1 MRCEEARKRFFETV
15 RGERLDPESSL
26 HLEKCE
32 GCSKAF
38 EEYKGLFNLLETE
51 QEPSLEK
58 VRSPQ
63 YLVSLRER
71 IEASERGWL
80 FGYPKPGFVVTLAS
94 AVVLALL
101 LLNLSNFSDRFP
113 YVASYTSPAVM
124 QYVERPSSMYL
135 GAEEE
140 LVYLLSATDMEE
152 QGFLPKL
159 LSINEAEDLLQ
170 AGELLSTELSL
181 EILLEDLSG
190 EEMEALSQRI
200 QNLISALRS
209 KTEEVKKC

>member
-1 MRCEEARKRFFETV
+1 MKCEEVRKRMLETIEK
-15 RGERLDPESSL
+15 GEIEPEISL
-26 HLEKCE
+26 HLQKCE
-32 GCSKAF
+32 GCSGVF
-38 EEYKGLFNLLETE
+38 EEYRGLFKLLETE
-51 QEPSLEK
+51 PEPPLEE

-71 IEASERGWL
+71 IDASERGWL

-94 AVVLALL
+94 VVVLALI
-101 LLNLSNFSDRFP
+101 LLNISNFSDRFP
-113 YVASYTSPAVM
+113 YVANYSPSSVLE
-124 QYVERPSSMYL
+124 YVEKPGYPYL
-135 GAEEE
+135 EPEEE

-152 QGFLPKL
+152 EGFLPKL
-159 LSINEAEDLLQ
+159 LSIKEAEDLLQ

-200 QNLISALRS
+200 QNLISALPS

>member
-1 MRCEEARKRFFETV
+1 MRCEEVRKRFFETV

-38 EEYKGLFNLLETE
+38 EEYKDLFNLLETE

-71 IEASERGWL
+71 IEASERSWL
-80 FGYPKPGFVVTLAS
+80 FGYPKPRFVVTLAS
-94 AVVLALL
+94 VVVLALI
-101 LLNLSNFSDRFP
+101 LLNISNFSDRFP
-113 YVASYTSPAVM
+113 YVANYSPSSVLE
-124 QYVERPSSMYL
+124 YVEKPGYPYL
-135 GAEEE
+135 EPEEE
-140 LVYLLSATDMEE
+140 LVYLLSEMNAGGE
-152 QGFLPKL
+152 QVFPDL
-159 LSINEAEDLLQ
+159 LSSNEAKHLLQ
-170 AGELLSTELSL
+170 AGELLSTEVSL
-181 EILLEDLSG
+181 EILLEDLTT
-190 EEMEALSQRI
+190 EEIEMLSQEIESSRSV
-200 QNLISALRS
+200 LPS